1 MTFYNVMAVGLGGF
15 LGSILRYVAVKTIDE
30 YVQRNFAYGTFT
42 VNVVGSLLL
51 GILVG
56 VALKRTELSE
66 NIRLFIGVG
75 LCGGFT
81 TFSAFAVE
89 NVNLINDKQVGNA
102 LLYIVASVI
111 VGILAVLAGIW
122 IGRSY

>member
-1 MTFYNVMAVGLGGF
+1 MTFYNIMAVGLGGF
-15 LGSILRYVAVKTIDE
+15 VGSILRYVSVKTIDE
-30 YVQRNFAYGTFT
+30 YMQKNFAYGTFT
-42 VNVVGSLLL
+42 VNIVGSLLL
-51 GILVG
+51 GVLVG

-66 NIRLFIGVG
+66 NARLFIGVG

-89 NVNLINDKQVGNA
+89 NVNLINDKQVGSA
-102 LLYIVASVI
+102 LLYIGASVI